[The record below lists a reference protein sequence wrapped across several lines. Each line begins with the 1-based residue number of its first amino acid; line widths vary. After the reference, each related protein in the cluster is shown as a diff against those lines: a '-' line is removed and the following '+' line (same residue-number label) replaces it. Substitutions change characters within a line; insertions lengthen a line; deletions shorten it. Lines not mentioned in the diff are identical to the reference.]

1 MPDVKPVPEGQPTV
15 TPYLIVPDARRQIE
29 FLVEAFGAVE
39 DGRTAAADG
48 RVMHAQ
54 VSLGDSKVMM
64 GEATS
69 DWEPMPSS
77 IHLYVEDC
85 DATYRRALDAGAT
98 VVMEVDDRFYGDRQG
113 GVRDPNG
120 NVWWI
125 STHVEDVS
133 EEEMARRMKEM
144 DAGS

>member
-1 MPDVKPVPEGQPTV
+1 MADVKPVPEGQPTV
-15 TPYLIVPDARRQIE
+15 TPYLIVEDAGRQIE

-39 DGRTAAADG
+39 DGRTTTDDG

-64 GEATS
+64 GEAAGA
-69 DWEPMPSS
+69 WEPMPSS
-77 IHLYVEDC
+77 VHLYVEDC
-85 DATYRRALDAGAT
+85 DAVYQRALDAGAT
-98 VVMEVDDRFYGDRQG
+98 VVMEMQDQFYGDRQG

-125 STHVEDVS
+125 STHMEDVP
-133 EEEMARRMKEM
+133 EEDMARRMKERFGG
-144 DAGS
+144 D